1 MRSAYSAEDRILQK
15 IGYFGQKFTFV
26 GEMCQFSCI
35 FGIIIVPLQ
44 PKNRDCLYSPARY
57 AREKLRILTA
67 HKTLRF
73 TILGFV
79 VGR

>member
-1 MRSAYSAEDRILQK
+1 MVK
-15 IGYFGQKFTFV
+15 ISLLL
-26 GEMCQFSCI
+26 GEICHFSCT

-79 VGR
+79 VGAIGEPKKIKY